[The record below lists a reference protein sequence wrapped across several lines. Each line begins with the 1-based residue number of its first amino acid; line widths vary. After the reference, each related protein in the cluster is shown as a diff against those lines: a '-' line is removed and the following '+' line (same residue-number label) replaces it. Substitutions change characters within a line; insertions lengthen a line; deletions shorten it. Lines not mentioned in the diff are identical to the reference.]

1 MGTPQ
6 QLVDSYLGP
15 KTYDEWQK
23 MDQQERNAEHEYWQ
37 NRIRLQLSLS
47 SPLVQRINPDFDV
60 VYKIAGDYS
69 SALKLVS
76 VGRQPNKAK
85 IIQVHDLYTLALIV
99 VDNENDMLQAMFAT
113 GFAAAWVVFPFAIL
127 QAQANA
133 MVDGLE
139 ELKKELKKAEHE
151 VSNARNKRAFH
162 LAVNFVEAIFP
173 EISLLGR
180 LGIFVGDVIVDKA
193 LGPPEPTKTQ
203 RVVGVATPAVK
214 QISEA
219 VHQVPEIGHAAHEVA
234 EKMGKVATVATF
246 YFDYEEISEGEDRV
260 EKLKDLTE
268 RVKRSYDALVKV
280 LADYKVKIQ
289 QFLMAFE
296 RWTKA
301 IEDIRLSTDNYRK
314 RLSEEMAQF
323 NYSVNKTTNW
333 PDAA

>member
-1 MGTPQ
+1 
-6 QLVDSYLGP
+6 
-15 KTYDEWQK
+15 
-23 MDQQERNAEHEYWQ
+23 
-37 NRIRLQLSLS
+37 
-47 SPLVQRINPDFDV
+47 
-60 VYKIAGDYS
+60 
-69 SALKLVS
+69 
-76 VGRQPNKAK
+76 
-85 IIQVHDLYTLALIV
+85 
-99 VDNENDMLQAMFAT
+99 
-113 GFAAAWVVFPFAIL
+113 
-127 QAQANA
+127 